1 MRRAL
6 LLLLLILPLTA
17 CGGSDVTSFDPLA
30 QAADKTTNVA
40 GAHFQMSG
48 RVATHGQTL
57 AFSGPGE
64 IADHGKTLHM
74 RMSMPASILGLSG
87 GGSSQFEVVSSGG
100 YFYLR
105 GKVFDQLAHGKWVR
119 LKDTDPNFELGQ
131 NDPSQMLQYLRATS
145 NVEEKGKATVRG
157 VETTHYKARIQ
168 VDKVADRLSAEAAR
182 ALKQMS
188 ETLHAKEIPIDVWVD
203 ANGLVRRVKMN
214 WHPSGAA
221 LIVSLDLFDFGDVNV
236 VVPAISETTDLSAM
250 LGGG

>member
-1 MRRAL
+1 VRRAL
-6 LLLLLILPLTA
+6 ALLLMVLPLAA
-17 CGGSDVTSFDPLA
+17 CGGSQVTSLEPLA

-40 GAHFQMSG
+40 GAHFQMTG
-48 RVATHGQTL
+48 RIATHGQTL

-74 RMSMPASILGLSG
+74 RMSMPASILGLSDSG
-87 GGSSQFEVVSSGG
+87 TSQFEVVSSGG

-105 GKVFDQLAHGKWVR
+105 GKVFDQFAHGKWVR
-119 LKDTDPNFELGQ
+119 VKDTDPNFQLGQ

-157 VETTHYKARIQ
+157 FETTHYAARIQ
-168 VDKVADRLSAEAAR
+168 VDKVADRLSPEAAH

-188 ETLHAKEIPIDVWVD
+188 ETLHAKEIPLDVWVD
-203 ANGLVRRVKMN
+203 ANGLVRRMKMN

-221 LIVSLDLFDFGDVNV
+221 LIVSLDLFDFGDVSV
-236 VVPAISETTDLSAM
+236 AVPAASETTDLSAM